1 MSISTYVP
9 RSDYIGT
16 GILDT
21 YSFDFTVTDKS
32 QILIAK
38 YDDAGDLVWVVDGED
53 LTYLSSSSFNED
65 GGGQVVLA
73 ADLEVDYT
81 LHIIQNAVEPIQT
94 KQFKRSTHWTLEQ
107 FESALDL
114 LGLQL
119 QSVAYKANRAPIL
132 GNMVT
137 QAVAEAFDYGV
148 EVVADAVIAFNADGD
163 GFETV
168 PRSTF
173 VGNTGATGATG
184 PAGANGTDGV
194 GILRAGNQSLSSAA
208 SSVTVA
214 FSTATADTSYVPNF
228 VFVNV
233 TDSSPIFMMGIVTG
247 KTTSG
252 FTVTFN
258 TPTDTA
264 NYSLAWQVNDAI

>member
-137 QAVAEAFDYGV
+137 QAVADAFDYGV
-148 EVVADAVIAFNADGD
+148 EVIADAVIAFNANGD

-173 VGNTGATGATG
+173 VGAT
-184 PAGANGTDGV
+184 GANGTDGV
-194 GILRAGNQSLSSAA
+194 GILRAGNTSISSAA

-214 FSTATADTSYVPNF
+214 FSTATADANYVPNF